1 MDMQIPLMQDL
12 DLQGL
17 RTMIRLDLNV
27 PIEKGVIISAA
38 RIKAA
43 LPTIEIALS
52 KGAKVILLSH
62 LGRPDPEA
70 LDGSFSLEPVARK
83 LEELMGKPVC
93 FLADWIEG
101 IPDINDKLIL
111 CENTRYLKGEKT
123 NDESLSKQIANLCD
137 VYVMDAF
144 GASHRQHASTF
155 GVVQY
160 AEQACIGPLLSR
172 EIEYLTKALS
182 EPEKP
187 LVAIIGGAKI
197 SSKLGVIESLSKT
210 CDHIIVGGAIA
221 NTFLLAEGKETG
233 RSLIEPEMVEPATR
247 ILNLDG
253 VNVPIPIDVIVAKEF
268 SNEAIAETKSVE
280 EIEKNDVILDIGP
293 ETAIIYKDIINKAK
307 TIIWNGPVGVFEF
320 DQFSNGTRS
329 LAKAVE
335 KNSGFKI
342 VGGGD
347 TVAVVEK
354 YDIADSIS
362 YISTGGGAF
371 LEFVKNRTLPS
382 IEVLKNRNKA

>member
-1 MDMQIPLMQDL
+1 MNMQIPRMQDL

-27 PIEKGVIISAA
+27 PIENGVITSAA
-38 RIKAA
+38 RIQAA

-52 KGAKVILLSH
+52 KGATVILLSH

-70 LDGSFSLEPVARK
+70 LDGSCSLEPVARK

-280 EIEKNDVILDIGP
+280 EIEKDDVILDIGP

-354 YDIADSIS
+354 YNIADSIS

>member
-1 MDMQIPLMQDL
+1 MEMQIPLMQDL

-27 PIEKGVIISAA
+27 PIEKGVITSEA
-38 RIKAA
+38 RIHAA

-52 KGAKVILLSH
+52 KGAQVILLSH
-62 LGRPDPEA
+62 LGRPNPEE
-70 LDGSFSLEPVARK
+70 LDGSFSLEPVAKK
-83 LEELMGKPVC
+83 LEELMGRPVC
-93 FLADWIEG
+93 FLADWIEV
-101 IPDINDKLIL
+101 IPDITDALIV

-155 GVVQY
+155 GAVQY
-160 AEQACIGPLLSR
+160 AKQACIGPLLSK

-187 LVAIIGGAKI
+187 FVAIIGGAKV
-197 SSKLGVIESLSKT
+197 SSKLDAIESLSKT
-210 CDHIIVGGAIA
+210 CDHIIVGGGIA
-221 NTFLLAEGKETG
+221 NTFLLANGKETG
-233 RSLIEPEMVEPATR
+233 KSLVEPEMVESATR

-253 VNVPIPIDVIVAKEF
+253 VNVPMPIDVIVAKEF
-268 SNEAIAETKSVE
+268 SNEAIAETKS
-280 EIEKNDVILDIGP
+280 IEGIESDDVILDIGP
-293 ETAIIYKDIINKAK
+293 ETAIIYKDIINEAK

-320 DQFSNGTRS
+320 DQFSNGTQS
-329 LAKAVE
+329 LAKAIE
-335 KNSGFKI
+335 QNSGFKI

-354 YDIADSIS
+354 YNIAHSIS

-371 LEFVKNRTLPS
+371 LEFVKNGTLPS
-382 IEVLKNRNKA
+382 IEVLKSSNKV

>member
-1 MDMQIPLMQDL
+1 MEMQIPLMQDL

-27 PIEKGVIISAA
+27 PIENGVITSAA
-38 RIKAA
+38 RIQAA

-52 KGAKVILLSH
+52 KGATVILLSH

-70 LDGSFSLEPVARK
+70 LDGSCSLEPVARK

-155 GVVQY
+155 GVAQY

-182 EPEKP
+182 DPEKP

-210 CDHIIVGGAIA
+210 CDHIIVGGGIA

-233 RSLIEPEMVEPATR
+233 KSLIEPEMVEPATR

-253 VNVPIPIDVIVAKEF
+253 VNVPIPIDVTVAKEF

-280 EIEKNDVILDIGP
+280 EIEKDDVIMDIGP

-354 YDIADSIS
+354 YNIADSIS

-371 LEFVKNRTLPS
+371 LEFLKNRTLPS
-382 IEVLKNRNKA
+382 VEVLKNRNKV

>member
-1 MDMQIPLMQDL
+1 MNMQIPRMQDL

-27 PIEKGVIISAA
+27 PIENGVITSAA
-38 RIKAA
+38 RIQAA
-43 LPTIEIALS
+43 LPTVEIALS
-52 KGAKVILLSH
+52 KGATVILLSH

-70 LDGSFSLEPVARK
+70 LDGSCSLEPVARK

-93 FLADWIEG
+93 FLADWIEE

-210 CDHIIVGGAIA
+210 CDQIIVGGAIA
-221 NTFLLAEGKETG
+221 NTFLLADGKETG
-233 RSLIEPEMVEPATR
+233 KSLIEPEMVGPATR

-253 VNVPIPIDVIVAKEF
+253 VNVPIPIDVTVAKEF

-280 EIEKNDVILDIGP
+280 EIENDDVILDIGP

-307 TIIWNGPVGVFEF
+307 TIIWNGPLGVFEF

-354 YDIADSIS
+354 YNIANSIS

-371 LEFVKNRTLPS
+371 LEFVKNGTLPS
-382 IEVLKNRNKA
+382 VEVLKSRNKL

>member
-1 MDMQIPLMQDL
+1 MDMQIPRMQDL

-27 PIEKGVIISAA
+27 PIEKGVITSAS
-38 RIKAA
+38 RIQAA

-52 KGAKVILLSH
+52 RGATVILLSH

-70 LDGSFSLEPVARK
+70 LDGSCSLEPVARK

-210 CDHIIVGGAIA
+210 CDHIIVGGGIA

-280 EIEKNDVILDIGP
+280 EIEKDDVIMDIGP

-354 YDIADSIS
+354 YNIADSIS

-371 LEFVKNRTLPS
+371 LEFIKNRTLPS

>member
-233 RSLIEPEMVEPATR
+233 KSLIEPEMVEPATR

-280 EIEKNDVILDIGP
+280 EIEKDDVILDIGP

-371 LEFVKNRTLPS
+371 LEFLKNRTLPS
-382 IEVLKNRNKA
+382 VEILKNRNKA

>member
-1 MDMQIPLMQDL
+1 MDMQIPRMQDL

-27 PIEKGVIISAA
+27 PIENGVITSAA
-38 RIKAA
+38 RIQAA
-43 LPTIEIALS
+43 LPTVEIALS
-52 KGAKVILLSH
+52 KGATVILLSH

-210 CDHIIVGGAIA
+210 CDQIIVGGAIA

-233 RSLIEPEMVEPATR
+233 KSLIEPEMVGPATR

-253 VNVPIPIDVIVAKEF
+253 VNVPIPIDVTVAKEF
-268 SNEAIAETKSVE
+268 SNEAIAETKSVD
-280 EIEKNDVILDIGP
+280 EIKKDDVILDIGP

-307 TIIWNGPVGVFEF
+307 TIIWNGPLGVFEF

-354 YDIADSIS
+354 YNIADSIS

-371 LEFVKNRTLPS
+371 LEFLKNRTLPS
-382 IEVLKNRNKA
+382 VEVLKNRNKV

>member
-1 MDMQIPLMQDL
+1 MNMQIPRMQDL

-27 PIEKGVIISAA
+27 PIENGVITSAA
-38 RIKAA
+38 RIQAA
-43 LPTIEIALS
+43 LPTVEIALS

-210 CDHIIVGGAIA
+210 CDQIIVGGAIA

-233 RSLIEPEMVEPATR
+233 KSLIEPEMVGPATR

-253 VNVPIPIDVIVAKEF
+253 VNVPIPIDVTVAKEF

-280 EIEKNDVILDIGP
+280 EIEKDDVILDIGP

-307 TIIWNGPVGVFEF
+307 TIIWNGPLGVFEF

-354 YDIADSIS
+354 YNIADSIS

-371 LEFVKNRTLPS
+371 LEFLKNRTLPS
-382 IEVLKNRNKA
+382 VEVLKNRNKV

>member
-1 MDMQIPLMQDL
+1 MEMQIPLMQDL

-27 PIEKGVIISAA
+27 PIEKGVITSEA
-38 RIKAA
+38 RIHAA

-52 KGAKVILLSH
+52 KGAQVILLSH
-62 LGRPDPEA
+62 LGRPNPEE
-70 LDGSFSLEPVARK
+70 LDGSFSLEPVAKK
-83 LEELMGKPVC
+83 LEELMGRPVC
-93 FLADWIEG
+93 FLADWIEV
-101 IPDINDKLIL
+101 IPDITDALIV

-155 GVVQY
+155 GAMQY
-160 AEQACIGPLLSR
+160 AKQACIGPLLSK

-187 LVAIIGGAKI
+187 LVAIIGGAKV
-197 SSKLGVIESLSKT
+197 SSKLGAIESLSKT
-210 CDHIIVGGAIA
+210 CDHIIVGGGIA
-221 NTFLLAEGKETG
+221 NTFLLANGKETG
-233 RSLIEPEMVEPATR
+233 KSLVEPEMVESATR

-253 VNVPIPIDVIVAKEF
+253 VNVPMPIDVMVAKEF
-268 SNEAIAETKSVE
+268 SNEAIAETKS
-280 EIEKNDVILDIGP
+280 IEGIESDDVILDIGP
-293 ETAIIYKDIINKAK
+293 ETAIIYKDIINEAK

-320 DQFSNGTRS
+320 DQFSNGTQS
-329 LAKAVE
+329 LAKAIE
-335 KNSGFKI
+335 QNSGFKI

-354 YDIADSIS
+354 YNIAHSIS

-371 LEFVKNRTLPS
+371 LEFVKNGTLPS
-382 IEVLKNRNKA
+382 IEVLKSSNKV

>member
-1 MDMQIPLMQDL
+1 MEIQIPIMQDL
-12 DLQGL
+12 KLQGL

-27 PIEKGVIISAA
+27 PIENGVITSEA
-38 RIKAA
+38 RIHAA
-43 LPTIEIALS
+43 LPTIETALS
-52 KGAKVILLSH
+52 KAAQVILLSH
-62 LGRPDPEA
+62 LGRPNPEA

-83 LEELMGKPVC
+83 LEELIGKPVC
-93 FLADWIEG
+93 FLTDWIGG
-101 IPDINDKLIL
+101 IPNITHELIV

-155 GVVQY
+155 GSMQY
-160 AEQACIGPLLSR
+160 AKQACIGPLLSK

-187 LVAIIGGAKI
+187 LVAIIGGAKV
-197 SSKLGVIESLSKT
+197 SSKLGAIESLSKT
-210 CDHIIVGGAIA
+210 CDHIIVGGGIA
-221 NTFLLAEGKETG
+221 NTFLLANGKETG
-233 RSLIEPEMVEPATR
+233 KSLVEPEMVESATR

-253 VNVPIPIDVIVAKEF
+253 VNVPVPIDVMVEKEF
-268 SNEAIAETKSVE
+268 SNDAIAETKL
-280 EIEKNDVILDIGP
+280 IEGKESDDVILDIGP
-293 ETAIIYKDIINKAK
+293 DTAIIYQDIINEAR

-320 DQFSNGTRS
+320 DQFSNGTQS
-329 LAKAVE
+329 LAKAIE
-335 KNSGFKI
+335 QNSGFKI

-354 YDIADSIS
+354 YNIAHSIS

-371 LEFVKNRTLPS
+371 LEFVKNGTLPS
-382 IEVLKNRNKA
+382 IEVLKSSNKV

>member
-1 MDMQIPLMQDL
+1 MEMQIPLMQDL

-27 PIEKGVIISAA
+27 PIEKGVITSEA
-38 RIKAA
+38 RIHAA

-52 KGAKVILLSH
+52 KGAQVILLSH
-62 LGRPDPEA
+62 LGRPNPEE
-70 LDGSFSLEPVARK
+70 LDGSFSLEPVAKK
-83 LEELMGKPVC
+83 LEELMGRPVC
-93 FLADWIEG
+93 FLADWIEV
-101 IPDINDKLIL
+101 IPDITDALIV

-155 GVVQY
+155 GAVQY
-160 AEQACIGPLLSR
+160 AKQACIGPLLSK

-187 LVAIIGGAKI
+187 FVAIIGGAKV
-197 SSKLGVIESLSKT
+197 SSKLDAIESLSKT
-210 CDHIIVGGAIA
+210 CDHIIVGGGIA
-221 NTFLLAEGKETG
+221 NTFLLANGKETG
-233 RSLIEPEMVEPATR
+233 KSLVEPEMVESATR

-253 VNVPIPIDVIVAKEF
+253 VNVPMPIDVIVAKEF
-268 SNEAIAETKSVE
+268 SNEAIAETKS
-280 EIEKNDVILDIGP
+280 IEGIESDDVILDIGP
-293 ETAIIYKDIINKAK
+293 ETAIIYKDIINEAK

-320 DQFSNGTRS
+320 DQFSNGTQS

-335 KNSGFKI
+335 QNSGFKI

-354 YDIADSIS
+354 YNIGNSIS

-371 LEFVKNRTLPS
+371 LEFVKNGTLPS
-382 IEVLKNRNKA
+382 IEVLKSSNKV